1 MIINGSDYDIK
12 PGADLSDADLSSA
25 NLRRADLSCANLS
38 CADLRAANLSE
49 ANLRGANLGSAN
61 LSYAILSDA
70 NLSGAELSCAD
81 LSYAN
86 LSGADLSGVKGML
99 SAADFIARLETDSLG
114 VIVYKGFGETTYT
127 PRREWKVERGAVISE
142 ISNRQPQDE
151 CGCGVNVAAT
161 AEWVRAHYPEA
172 EVWRCRI
179 AWIDLAG
186 VTVPYATDGKFRCER
201 LTLLEEV
208 TP

>member
-1 MIINGSDYDIK
+1 MIINDRDYNIG

-25 NLRRADLSCANLS
+25 NLSSANLS
-38 CADLRAANLSE
+38 DANLNGADLRG
-49 ANLRGANLGSAN
+49 ANLRGANLRYAYLRGADLSEASLSSAN
-61 LSYAILSDA
+61 LRGADLRDA
-70 NLSGAELSCAD
+70 NLSG
-81 LSYAN
+81 
-86 LSGADLSGVKGML
+86 VKGL
-99 SAADFIARLETDSLG
+99 PSPADFIARLETDSLG

-179 AWIDLAG
+179 AWIDLSG
-186 VTVPYATDGKFRCER
+186 TTVPYATDGKFRCER
-201 LTLLEEV
+201 LTLLEKV